1 VTKVRAVTRSYTDD
15 GFAGLRAAFEARTA
29 CVGVVGLG
37 YVGLPL
43 IAAFGRSGFRCVGI
57 DLDRRKCESLA
68 SGISYAPDVSD
79 ESIRYLLDNRLL
91 LPSSD
96 YADLAAADAIV
107 VCVPTPVYRD
117 KRPDLGH
124 VRQAAEAIGG
134 ILRPGQLV
142 VLESTCYP
150 GTTEELLRPVLEGE
164 SGLRA
169 GVNFLLAFS
178 PERIDP
184 GNRDFSIS
192 NTPKVVGGIDS
203 RSTELAG
210 CLYAQIVQQVVAVS
224 STREAEM
231 SKLIENTF
239 RHVNIALANELA
251 LIAECLGVDF
261 WEAMRAASSKPFGFM
276 TFYPGPGV
284 GGHCIPVDPHYLA
297 WKAKER
303 ELAIQLID
311 TAEQINASMP
321 YRVVAR
327 VVEEINDRGLSVKG
341 ARILVLGVS
350 YKGGIG
356 DTRESPAL
364 RIIEALEARGAAVT
378 YYDPYVPELKTVR
391 GVARSVP
398 LTRELLASQACA
410 VLVTDH
416 SYDLDFILKWCP
428 LLIDTR
434 NAVKS
439 DAPNCVR
446 LWAKNGHNG
455 HSGRVVPDEPSL
467 AYVRYDSGPEN
478 GAHQHDSGAG
488 KGAQQYLPFPTDAQP
503 RAEENPAW
511 AGLLAVAPEGW

>member
-1 VTKVRAVTRSYTDD
+1 
-15 GFAGLRAAFEARTA
+15 
-29 CVGVVGLG
+29 
-37 YVGLPL
+37 
-43 IAAFGRSGFRCVGI
+43 
-57 DLDRRKCESLA
+57 
-68 SGISYAPDVSD
+68 
-79 ESIRYLLDNRLL
+79 
-91 LPSSD
+91 
-96 YADLAAADAIV
+96 
-107 VCVPTPVYRD
+107 
-117 KRPDLGH
+117 
-124 VRQAAEAIGG
+124 
-134 ILRPGQLV
+134 
-142 VLESTCYP
+142 
-150 GTTEELLRPVLEGE
+150 
-164 SGLRA
+164 
-169 GVNFLLAFS
+169 
-178 PERIDP
+178 
-184 GNRDFSIS
+184 
-192 NTPKVVGGIDS
+192 
-203 RSTELAG
+203 
-210 CLYAQIVQQVVAVS
+210 
-224 STREAEM
+224 
-231 SKLIENTF
+231 
-239 RHVNIALANELA
+239 
-251 LIAECLGVDF
+251 
-261 WEAMRAASSKPFGFM
+261 MRAASSKPFGFM

-378 YYDPYVPELKTVR
+378 
-391 GVARSVP
+391 
-398 LTRELLASQACA
+398 RELLASQACA

-446 LWAKNGHNG
+446 LWAKNGHDG